1 MERKEKTLSYIN
13 SREYVPLKYDEMK
26 NVLAVPDGDE
36 EEFKALLSE
45 LISEGRIFL
54 TKKNRYDSYKRAG
67 VIRGKL
73 RCVPYNGCG
82 FVVS

>member
-1 MERKEKTLSYIN
+1 MERKEKILSYIN

-54 TKKNRYDSYKRAG
+54 TKKTDT
-67 VIRGKL
+67 IRIS
-73 RCVPYNGCG
+73 VPE
-82 FVVS
+82 